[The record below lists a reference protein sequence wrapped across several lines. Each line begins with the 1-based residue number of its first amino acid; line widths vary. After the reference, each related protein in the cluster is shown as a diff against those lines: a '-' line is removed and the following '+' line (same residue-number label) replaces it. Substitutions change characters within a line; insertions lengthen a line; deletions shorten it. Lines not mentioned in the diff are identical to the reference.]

1 MDGPR
6 SGALSEND
14 RVEIAADEFE
24 TDRLVVRGLQA
35 DDLEALLA
43 VYTSNPDYLQFTE
56 GSGGEPGRYDI
67 EMLERDVA
75 LAQMTP
81 GRQMAGIFLKQTGE
95 LIGVLDWMDENPSD
109 GQPWI
114 GLVMIRADWQRRGL
128 AAEAFGGLADRLR
141 SRGMSVVRA
150 AVIQRSRAGRALAEL
165 LGFQTVSTTMKRLA
179 SGEEEL
185 IVLERRLE

>member
-1 MDGPR
+1 MDSPR

-14 RVEIAADEFE
+14 GVEIAADEFE
-24 TDRLVVRGLQA
+24 TDRLVVRRLQA

-43 VYTSNPDYLQFTE
+43 VYTSNSDYLQFTE
-56 GSGGEPGRYDI
+56 GSGDEPGRYDI

-75 LAQMTP
+75 VAQMTP

-141 SRGMSVVRA
+141 SRGMSVLRA
-150 AVIQRSRAGRALAEL
+150 AVIQRNRAGRALAEL